1 MTLARIPSYCAVV
14 FIPRSS
20 PTSKDHLTQLSL
32 CATSAT
38 HAWPDQMATIFFAFS
53 TRLARKVGLSHA
65 FPPLHRIFFLK
76 KHVQCMSHRAKDQWR
91 TVAIGFPALVC
102 SAAVRPS
109 RRCCHGQRC
118 GDLASGR
125 DRKQSAIYVF
135 EKEGFYQPASCTVTG
150 YTIIYIYTPKVWSS
164 NLLHEDFTTTTRGF
178 PGL

>member
-65 FPPLHRIFFLK
+65 FPPLHRIFFKRNTSNVCHTVPRINGAPWPSGFQLLS
-76 KHVQCMSHRAKDQWR
+76 VLQQCGLQGGAV
-91 TVAIGFPALVC
+91 TGN
-102 SAAVRPS
+102 AAVTWQVGETGNS
-109 RRCCHGQRC
+109 RQYMSLR
-118 GDLASGR
+118 
-125 DRKQSAIYVF
+125 RKAFTNLHHALLLDI
-135 EKEGFYQPASCTVTG
+135 PL
-150 YTIIYIYTPKVWSS
+150 YIYTPKVWSS